1 MPINTHSSGIRV
13 TTNIAGQEVDN
24 DSYVASKAA
33 YEHNQQ
39 SMPSPNPWSTSY
51 QPSTEPHPT
60 APVGEPI
67 PDDDGLR
74 RAVNNNLKRLG
85 IHHQ

>member
-1 MPINTHSSGIRV
+1 MPINTRQSDIRV
-13 TTNIAGQEVDN
+13 ETNWQGTIVDN
-24 DSYVASKAA
+24 DELMASRAA

-51 QPSTEPHPT
+51 QPNTEPHPT

-74 RAVNNNLKRLG
+74 TAVNNNLKRLG